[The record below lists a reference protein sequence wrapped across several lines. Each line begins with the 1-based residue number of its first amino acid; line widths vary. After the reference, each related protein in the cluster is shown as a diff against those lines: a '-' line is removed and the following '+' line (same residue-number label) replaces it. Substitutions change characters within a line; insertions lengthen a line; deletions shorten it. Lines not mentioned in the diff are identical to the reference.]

1 MGFYFYPSFM
11 KYILLLFLF
20 LLCGSN
26 YAQEIAIRGT
36 IMDKQLQPL
45 ATVLLQARNSQNQV
59 LDYTYSDQNGHYEL
73 SFIKSNELII
83 IEASSLGFSTVK
95 KEITIADQK
104 MLDSLDFELEEKAE
118 SLKEVIVEGHQKIRI
133 NSDTTFIRVSQYATE
148 TEQTVED
155 LLKRLPGIEVLPDGS
170 IKAHGKPIE
179 SLLVEGEN
187 ILDKNYKILSKNLD
201 AETLEEVQILEN
213 YEDNPIFKQ
222 LSSSEKVALN
232 LKLKDKFKYVL
243 FGNISGGYGL
253 ENRYEAALTLG
264 LLRKRIKLLGFSNAN
279 NTGNKAAN
287 LLQSERTVIDL
298 SQMFQKI
305 EKQPFTIFSIDEQEE
320 NIFNNRSIF
329 NTSMLH
335 SIGLS
340 TKMNDELSL
349 RGDVTVISDM
359 TTQDYQAQTEY
370 FTDANSTTFFE
381 TSSYKNNNRIG
392 DTELEFKFAPNSSNY
407 FINTVS
413 YNRNPH
419 DALNSI
425 TLGDQGIRQQ
435 NDITSETFYNHLEHT
450 YLVTKKSALNNYLYF
465 GYGDSK
471 ESAEIIYPSLSEL
484 FEQEIDETFSQNVR
498 NKFNYYGLQSTM
510 LTKSQ
515 KWENQLQLHIHNE
528 GETAK
533 SRLFTEQEEDFEG
546 YTNNLNI
553 DNFFVAISNSLK
565 FKFTQDNYL
574 RGGISLQRS
583 WFNGDEYLLKNANF
597 TLRHKLKN
605 KGVVRLGYSYKEELP
620 EVQLLLTNYAL
631 NSYQDFISGS
641 DEIKKLENSIFSFNY
656 SLYNDI
662 KGFSINASALHT
674 ITHSGYAPGAF
685 ASENFIF
692 NELIP
697 TSNGENTLANL
708 IFTNYFNKLKL
719 ATKVE
724 TNQSFIQSPFSID
737 QTSELKLQNYSG
749 DYSFSVSSYFDKWFN
764 FSSGFTY
771 RYSSSELRDENNSFE
786 TSKAF
791 ADFDVKIFESINFNL
806 NNELYVI
813 NKENYA
819 FMNANIVYEPKQSR
833 WSGSVRLNNLLNERE
848 YLLQNINSFKSYQK
862 RISLVPAYA
871 LLSIKYRF

>member
-1 MGFYFYPSFM
+1 M

-26 YAQEIAIRGT
+26 YAQEMVIRGT
-36 IMDKQLQPL
+36 IRDKQLQPL
-45 ATVLLQARNSQNQV
+45 STVLLQARNSQNQV
-59 LDYTYSDQNGHYEL
+59 LDYTYSDQNGHYHL
-73 SFIKSNELII
+73 NFIKNNELII
-83 IEASSLGFSTVK
+83 IEASSLGFSSIK
-95 KEITIADQK
+95 KEVTIADQK
-104 MLDSLDFELEEKAE
+104 MLEALDFELEEKAE

-133 NSDTTFIRVSQYATE
+133 NSDTTFIRVSQYATD

-213 YEDNPIFKQ
+213 YEENPIFKQ

-253 ENRYEAALTLG
+253 KNRYETALTLG
-264 LLRKRIKLLGFSNAN
+264 LLRKRIKLLEFSNAN

-305 EKQPFTIFSIDEQEE
+305 EKQPLTIFSIDEQEE

-340 TKMNDELSL
+340 TKMNNELSL
-349 RGDVTVISDM
+349 RGDVTVISDI

-370 FTDANSTTFFE
+370 FTGANSTTFFE

-392 DTELEFKFAPNSSNY
+392 DTELEIKFTPNSSNY
-407 FINTVS
+407 LINTVS
-413 YNRNPH
+413 YNMNPH

-425 TLGDQGIRQQ
+425 TLSDQEIRQQ
-435 NDITSETFYNHLEHT
+435 NDINSEKFYNHLEHT

-484 FEQEIDETFSQNVR
+484 FKKEIDETFYQDVR
-498 NKFNYYGLQSTM
+498 NKFNYYGLQSTL

-515 KWENQLQLHIHNE
+515 KWENHLQLHIHNE
-528 GETAK
+528 VETAK
-533 SRLFTEQEEDFEG
+533 SSLITEQEESFEG
-546 YTNNLNI
+546 YTNNLKI
-553 DNFFVAISNSLK
+553 DNIFVAISNSLK
-565 FKFTQDNYL
+565 FKLTQDNYL
-574 RGGISLQRS
+574 RGGISLKRS

-605 KGVVRLGYSYKEELP
+605 KGVVRLGYSFKEELP
-620 EVQLLLTNYAL
+620 ELQLLLPNYAL

-641 DEIKKLENSIFSFNY
+641 DDIKKLGNSVFSLNY

-685 ASENFIF
+685 TNENFIF
-692 NELIP
+692 NEFIP
-697 TSNGENTLANL
+697 SPNGKNTLANL
-708 IFTNYFNKLKL
+708 ILTNYFSKLKL

-764 FSSGFTY
+764 FSSGFAY
-771 RYSSSELRDENNSFE
+771 RYSSSELRDETNSFE
-786 TSKAF
+786 TSKVF
-791 ADFDVKIFESINFNL
+791 ADFDIKIFESIKFNL
-806 NNELYVI
+806 NNELYVL
-813 NKENYA
+813 NKENYT

-833 WSGSVRLNNLLNERE
+833 WSGTVQLNNLLNERE
-848 YLLQNINSFKSYQK
+848 YLLQSINSFKSYQK